1 LNKKIIYLLFIFNI
15 LFVIGFVFLSF
26 RNQNIFQD
34 LETQSLIVR
43 EPSTLS
49 SIEMKVENK
58 EAKIFVKNDRGKNK
72 ICLIGG
78 ENPKI
83 EILGK
88 EEKKL
93 FKIAIQNEEDVE
105 LSILDKNE
113 KPKVFLRPEGIY
125 IKNKNEKVIASL
137 VELSEGEGG
146 FGLANNRGIASTIL
160 KGGEGTSLTMFS
172 EKNEPAA
179 VFGVIQNVPHLIVS
193 GEIGDEGIL
202 LHGGKQSGMMVLDEV
217 GSLKVFICK
226 EGIFQSQEE
235 EKKPK
240 QGKFFSKKVDKD
252 ILFPSQDSQIAENKK
267 DQ

>member
-1 LNKKIIYLLFIFNI
+1 MNKKIIYLLFTFNV
-15 LFVIGFVFLSF
+15 LFIIGFVFLSF

-34 LETQSLIVR
+34 LETQSLTIR
-43 EPSTLS
+43 EPSSLS

-58 EAKIFVKNDRGKNK
+58 KAKISIKDSNGKNK

-88 EEKKL
+88 DEKKL
-93 FKIAIQNEEDVE
+93 FKVAIQNEREVE
-105 LSILDKNE
+105 LSILDKHE
-113 KPKVFLRPEGIY
+113 SPKVFLKPEGVY
-125 IKNKNEKVIASL
+125 IKNKNGKVIASL
-137 VELSEGEGG
+137 AELSDGEGG

-172 EKNEPAA
+172 EKNEPVA

-193 GEIGDEGIL
+193 GEVGDEGVL

-217 GSLKVFICK
+217 GALKVFICK

-235 EKKPK
+235 EKKPR
-240 QGKFFSKKVDKD
+240 QGKFFSKKVDEK
-252 ILFPSQDSQIAENKK
+252 ILFPSKDPQIADNKK
-267 DQ
+267 D